1 MDKKKYLFI
10 GIGVV
15 VLFAIIASMC
25 GGSKDKE
32 KEKEEKQEEAKQE
45 IVLKAAQTELKGDLK
60 GCFEIVVKNY
70 KIKDDGYG
78 SDVIVVELK
87 RTAQALPFDR
97 DDVTTF
103 GEAKGATAE
112 NCADFG
118 IEILNADGDVI
129 EKKAATESPCS
140 NTEVMEVLKLLTDET
155 ATIQFSFYNSK
166 DLKDGVSFRITSAV
180 QKNEQ
185 SKKALEE
192 EEAKKSK
199 EKSSD
204 EQALDDAEKALELA
218 GKTAKLAG
226 KILGN

>member
-15 VLFAIIASMC
+15 VLFAIMASMC
-25 GGSKDKE
+25 GGSKDK
-32 KEKEEKQEEAKQE
+32 KETEKQEEEAKQE

-60 GCFEIVVKNY
+60 GRFEIVDKNY
-70 KIKDDGYG
+70 KIKKDGY
-78 SDVIVVELK
+78 SNTLVVELK
-87 RTAQALPFDR
+87 RTAQALPFNR

-129 EKKAATESPCS
+129 EKEVATESPCS
-140 NTEVMEVLKLLTDET
+140 NTEVMEALKLLTDET
-155 ATIQFSFYNSK
+155 ATIEFSFYNSK
-166 DLKDGVSFRITSAV
+166 DIKDAVSFRITSAV

-192 EEAKKSK
+192 EDAKKSK
-199 EKSSD
+199 SKSD
-204 EQALDDAEKALELA
+204 EDQALDDAEKALELA
-218 GKTAKLAG
+218 GKTARLAG

>member
-25 GGSKDKE
+25 GGGKDK
-32 KEKEEKQEEAKQE
+32 KESEEKQEETKQE
-45 IVLKAAQTELKGDLK
+45 IVLKAAQTDLKGDLK
-60 GCFEIVVKNY
+60 GCFEVVDKNY
-70 KIKDDGYG
+70 RLKDNGYG

-87 RTAQALPFDR
+87 RTAQALPFNR

-103 GEAKGATAE
+103 SEAKGATAE
-112 NCADFG
+112 NLADFG
-118 IEILNADGDVI
+118 IEVLNADGDVI
-129 EKKAATESPCS
+129 EKKVATESPCS
-140 NTEVMEVLKLLTDET
+140 STEVMEVLKLLTDET
-155 ATIQFSFYNSK
+155 ATIEFSFYNSK
-166 DLKDGVSFRITSAV
+166 EVKDGVSFRITSAV

-218 GKTAKLAG
+218 GKTARLAG

>member
-25 GGSKDKE
+25 GGSKE
-32 KEKEEKQEEAKQE
+32 KTTEEKQEEAKQE

-60 GCFEIVVKNY
+60 GCFEIVDKNY

-87 RTAQALPFDR
+87 RTAQALPFNR

-103 GEAKGATAE
+103 GDAKGATAE

-140 NTEVMEVLKLLTDET
+140 NTEVMEALKLLTDET
-155 ATIQFSFYNSK
+155 ATIEFSFYNSK
-166 DLKDGVSFRITSAV
+166 ELKDGVSFRITSAV

-199 EKSSD
+199 EKTSD

-218 GKTAKLAG
+218 GKTARLAG

>member
-15 VLFAIIASMC
+15 VLFAIIATMC
-25 GGSKDKE
+25 GGGKDK
-32 KEKEEKQEEAKQE
+32 KASEEKQEETKQE
-45 IVLKAAQTELKGDLK
+45 VVLKAAQTDLKGDLK
-60 GCFEIVVKNY
+60 GCFEVVDKNY
-70 KIKDDGYG
+70 KLKDDGYG

-87 RTAQALPFDR
+87 RTAQALPFNR

-103 GEAKGATAE
+103 SEAKGATAE
-112 NCADFG
+112 NLADFG
-118 IEILNADGDVI
+118 IEVLNADGDVI
-129 EKKAATESPCS
+129 EKKVATESPCS
-140 NTEVMEVLKLLTDET
+140 STEVMEVLKLLTDET
-155 ATIQFSFYNSK
+155 ATIEFSFYNSK
-166 DLKDGVSFRITSAV
+166 ELKDGVSFRITSAV

-199 EKSSD
+199 DKYTD

-218 GKTAKLAG
+218 GKTARLAG